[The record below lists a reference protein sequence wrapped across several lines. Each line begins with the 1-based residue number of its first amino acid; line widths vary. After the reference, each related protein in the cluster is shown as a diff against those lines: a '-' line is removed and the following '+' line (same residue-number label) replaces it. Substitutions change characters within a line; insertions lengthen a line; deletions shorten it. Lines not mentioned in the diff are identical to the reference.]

1 MNYGKKGTSKKQRSM
16 NSKTVKVRKK
26 ASVVFIKA
34 FLVCLLAAGVIGL
47 CAGVGMV
54 KGIIDSAPDIDNT
67 SVIPRGFKSVM
78 LDAKGNKM
86 ADLITE
92 GSNRIW
98 VDIERIPEHVQ
109 QAFVAIEDERFY
121 EHNGIDIKGILRA
134 GVKGIASGFQRTEG
148 ASTITQQLLK
158 NSVFDFMSESTMM
171 EKIERKLQE
180 QYLAVKLEKTMTK
193 DEILEAYLNTINL
206 GQNTLGIQA
215 ASQRYF
221 NKDVRDLNI
230 SEAAVIAGIT
240 KSPSAYNPVSN
251 PEDNA
256 KRRETVLRYMLE
268 QEYITQGEYDD
279 ALTDDVY
286 ARIQTTNETKR
297 TSTVYSYYTDATIDA
312 VIHDLQEVK
321 GYTSQQAYNLVYNG
335 GLTIETAM
343 APAIQAIMDEE
354 LANEENYPANV
365 KIGLDYALTVVKP
378 DGEQTNYSK
387 EMMEK
392 YFKENESS
400 GFELLFDTKE
410 DAQAHIDAYK
420 AVLVEEGDTV
430 YERVEMTVQ
439 PQVSMV
445 VMDQATGYVK
455 GMVGGRGEKTASLS
469 LNRATDTVRQPGSTF
484 KPVAVYAPAL
494 DSAGLTLATT
504 QFDAPF
510 NYTDSGRPVRN
521 WSGEAYQGW
530 STVRKGIEQSMN
542 IVAVKTL
549 TEITPQL
556 GITYLENLGITSL
569 QKETDANGNNDY
581 TQAMA
586 LGGIT
591 RGVSNLELTTA
602 YAAIA
607 NSGVYTKPVLYTR
620 ILDHDG
626 NVLIDNTLSYTKTV
640 LKDSTAWLLTSAM
653 QDVVNQGTGTAT
665 RFGGMTIAGKTGTTS
680 QNNDVWFV
688 GYTPYYT
695 AGIWGGYDN
704 NHKLAKGETSYHK
717 VIWKKVMS
725 RIHEELANKDFEKP
739 DSITSA
745 TVCAG
750 SGKLPI
756 PGLCD
761 GMMATEYFAQGT
773 EPTEYCNIHVAG
785 EACVESGMLATD
797 MCNAHEYR
805 VITLQPEDNSVI
817 GSPLVA
823 PPCVLH
829 PGNVIGGIVQPTE
842 DSVTGEVSSNIDT
855 EINTEIDINGDVGID
870 VGGDPDTE
878 IGEDANIDTDTD
890 ASIDLEDGIEAH
902 IGIE

>member
-1 MNYGKKGTSKKQRSM
+1 MNYGKKGTSKKQKSM
-16 NSKTVKVRKK
+16 NSKATQVGKK

-34 FLVCLLAAGVIGL
+34 FLICLLAAGVVGL
-47 CAGVGMV
+47 CAGIGVV
-54 KGIIDSAPDIDNT
+54 KGVIDNAPDIDNT

-78 LDAKGNKM
+78 LDSEGNKM
-86 ADLITE
+86 ADLITA

-98 VDIERIPEHVQ
+98 VDIENVPEHVQ
-109 QAFVAIEDERFY
+109 HAFVAIEDERFY
-121 EHNGIDIKGILRA
+121 EHNGIDIKGIIRA
-134 GVKGIASGFQRTEG
+134 GVKGITSGFKKTEG

-158 NSVFDFMSESTMM
+158 NSVFDFMSESTMA
-171 EKIERKLQE
+171 EKVERKLQE
-180 QYLAVKLEKTMTK
+180 QYLAIKLEKTMTK

-215 ASQRYF
+215 AANRYF
-221 NKDVRDLNI
+221 NKDVSELTV

-240 KSPSAYNPVSN
+240 KSPNAYNPISN
-251 PEDNA
+251 PEKN
-256 KRRETVLRYMLE
+256 KERRELVLLYMLE
-268 QEYITQGEYDD
+268 QGYLSQEEYEE
-279 ALTDDVY
+279 AMEDDVY
-286 ARIQTTNETKR
+286 ARIQTTNEIKSTA
-297 TSTVYSYYTDATIDA
+297 TVYSYYVDAAIEN
-312 VIHDLQEVK
+312 VINDLQEVK

-343 APAIQAIMDEE
+343 DPEIQAIMDEE
-354 LANEENYPANV
+354 MANEENYPANV
-365 KIGLDYALTVVKP
+365 KIGLDYALTIVKP
-378 DGEQTNYSK
+378 DGTQNNYSK

-392 YFKENESS
+392 YFKENEYSK
-400 GFELLFDTKE
+400 FELLFDSEE

-420 AVLVEEGDTV
+420 EALVEEGDTV

-439 PQVSMV
+439 PQISMV
-445 VMDQATGYVK
+445 IMDQSTGYVK

-510 NYTDSGRPVRN
+510 NYSDDEKKPVRN
-521 WSGEAYQGW
+521 WNGEAYQGW
-530 STVRKGIEQSMN
+530 SSIRKGIEQSMN

-549 TEITPQL
+549 TQITPSL
-556 GITYLENLGITSL
+556 GLTYLENMGITTLITGTNAQGLSDNTQSL
-569 QKETDANGNNDY
+569 
-581 TQAMA
+581 A

-591 RGVSNLELTTA
+591 NGVTNLELTAA
-602 YAAIA
+602 YATIA
-607 NSGVYTKPVLYTR
+607 NGGVYTKPVLYTR

-626 NVLIDNTLSYTKTV
+626 NVLIDNTQSYTRTV

-653 QDVVNQGTGTAT
+653 KDVVNQGTGGAVK
-665 RFGGMTIAGKTGTTS
+665 FSGMTIAGKTGTTS
-680 QNNDVWFV
+680 KNNDVWFV

-725 RIHEELANKDFEKP
+725 RIHEDLANKDFEKP

-761 GMMATEYFAQGT
+761 GMVKTEYFAKGT
-773 EPTEYCNIHVAG
+773 EPTEYCDVHVAG

-797 MCNAHEYR
+797 ACNVHEYR

-817 GSPLVA
+817 GSPLIA
-823 PPCVLH
+823 PPCTLH
-829 PGNVIGGIVQPTE
+829 PGNVIGGITQQMEGTIGGGE
-842 DSVTGEVSSNIDT
+842 DEYTGEIDT
-855 EINTEIDINGDVGID
+855 EE
-870 VGGDPDTE
+870 
-878 IGEDANIDTDTD
+878 
-890 ASIDLEDGIEAH
+890 
-902 IGIE
+902 

>member
-1 MNYGKKGTSKKQRSM
+1 MNYGKKGTSKKQKSM
-16 NSKTVKVRKK
+16 NSKATQVGKK

-34 FLVCLLAAGVIGL
+34 FLICLLAAGVVGL
-47 CAGVGMV
+47 CAGIGVV
-54 KGIIDSAPDIDNT
+54 KGVIDNAPDIDNT

-78 LDAKGNKM
+78 LDSEGNKM
-86 ADLITE
+86 ADLITA

-98 VDIERIPEHVQ
+98 VDIENVPEHVQ
-109 QAFVAIEDERFY
+109 HAFVAIEDERFY
-121 EHNGIDIKGILRA
+121 EHNGIDIKGIIRA
-134 GVKGIASGFQRTEG
+134 GVKGITSGFKKTEG

-158 NSVFDFMSESTMM
+158 NSVFDFMSESTMA
-171 EKIERKLQE
+171 EKVERKLQE
-180 QYLAVKLEKTMTK
+180 QYLAIKLEKTMTK

-215 ASQRYF
+215 AANRYF
-221 NKDVRDLNI
+221 NKDVSELTV

-240 KSPSAYNPVSN
+240 KSPNAYNPISN
-251 PEDNA
+251 PEKN
-256 KRRETVLRYMLE
+256 KERRDLVLLYMLE
-268 QEYITQGEYDD
+268 QGYLSQEEYEE
-279 ALTDDVY
+279 AMEDDVY
-286 ARIQTTNETKR
+286 ARIQTTNEIKSTA
-297 TSTVYSYYTDATIDA
+297 TVYSYYVDAAIEN
-312 VIHDLQEVK
+312 VINDLQEVK

-343 APAIQAIMDEE
+343 DPEIQAIMDEE
-354 LANEENYPANV
+354 MANEENYPANV
-365 KIGLDYALTVVKP
+365 KIGLDYALTIVKP
-378 DGEQTNYSK
+378 DGTQNNYSK

-392 YFKENESS
+392 YFQENEYSK
-400 GFELLFDTKE
+400 FELLFDSEE

-420 AVLVEEGDTV
+420 EALVEEGDTV

-439 PQVSMV
+439 PQISMV
-445 VMDQATGYVK
+445 IMDQSTGYVK

-510 NYTDSGRPVRN
+510 NYSDDEKKPVRN
-521 WSGEAYQGW
+521 WNGEAYQGW
-530 STVRKGIEQSMN
+530 SSIRKGIEQSMN

-549 TEITPQL
+549 TQITPSL
-556 GITYLENLGITSL
+556 GLTYLENMGITTLITGTNAQGLSDNTQSL
-569 QKETDANGNNDY
+569 
-581 TQAMA
+581 A

-591 RGVSNLELTTA
+591 NGVTNLELTAA
-602 YAAIA
+602 YATIA
-607 NSGVYTKPVLYTR
+607 NGGVYTKPVLYTR

-626 NVLIDNTLSYTKTV
+626 NVLIDNTQSYTRTV

-653 QDVVNQGTGTAT
+653 KDVVNQGTGGAVK
-665 RFGGMTIAGKTGTTS
+665 FSGMTIAGKTGTTS
-680 QNNDVWFV
+680 KNNDVWFV

-725 RIHEELANKDFEKP
+725 RIHEDLANKDFEKP

-761 GMMATEYFAQGT
+761 GMVKTEYFAKGT
-773 EPTEYCNIHVAG
+773 EPTEYCDVHVAG

-797 MCNAHEYR
+797 ACNVHEYR

-817 GSPLVA
+817 GSPLIA
-823 PPCVLH
+823 PPCTLH
-829 PGNVIGGIVQPTE
+829 PGNVIGGITQQMEGTIGGGE
-842 DSVTGEVSSNIDT
+842 DEFTGEIDT
-855 EINTEIDINGDVGID
+855 EE
-870 VGGDPDTE
+870 
-878 IGEDANIDTDTD
+878 
-890 ASIDLEDGIEAH
+890 
-902 IGIE
+902 

>member
-1 MNYGKKGTSKKQRSM
+1 MNYGKKGTSKKQKSM
-16 NSKTVKVRKK
+16 NSKATQVGKK

-34 FLVCLLAAGVIGL
+34 FLICLLAAGVVGL
-47 CAGVGMV
+47 CAGIGVV
-54 KGIIDSAPDIDNT
+54 KGVIDNAPDIDNT

-78 LDAKGNKM
+78 LDSEGNKM
-86 ADLITE
+86 ADLITA

-98 VDIERIPEHVQ
+98 VDIENVPEHVQ
-109 QAFVAIEDERFY
+109 HAFVAIEDERFY
-121 EHNGIDIKGILRA
+121 EHNGIDIKGIIRA
-134 GVKGIASGFQRTEG
+134 GVKGITSGFKKTEG

-158 NSVFDFMSESTMM
+158 NSVFDFMSESTMA
-171 EKIERKLQE
+171 EKMERKLQE
-180 QYLAVKLEKTMTK
+180 QYLAIKLEKTMTK

-215 ASQRYF
+215 AANRYF
-221 NKDVRDLNI
+221 NKDVSELTV

-240 KSPSAYNPVSN
+240 KSPNAYNPISN
-251 PEDNA
+251 PEKN
-256 KRRETVLRYMLE
+256 KERRDLVLLYMLE
-268 QEYITQGEYDD
+268 QGYLSQEEYEE
-279 ALTDDVY
+279 AMEDDVY
-286 ARIQTTNETKR
+286 ARIQTTNEIKSTA
-297 TSTVYSYYTDATIDA
+297 TVYSYYVDAAIEN
-312 VIHDLQEVK
+312 VINDLQEVK

-343 APAIQAIMDEE
+343 DPEIQAIMDEE
-354 LANEENYPANV
+354 MANEENYPANV
-365 KIGLDYALTVVKP
+365 KIGLDYALTIVKP
-378 DGEQTNYSK
+378 DGTQNNYSK

-392 YFKENESS
+392 YFKENEYSK
-400 GFELLFDTKE
+400 FELLFDSEE

-420 AVLVEEGDTV
+420 EALVEEGDTV

-439 PQVSMV
+439 PQISMV
-445 VMDQATGYVK
+445 IMDQSTGYVK

-510 NYTDSGRPVRN
+510 NYSDDEKKPVRN
-521 WSGEAYQGW
+521 WNGEAYQGW
-530 STVRKGIEQSMN
+530 SSIRKGIEQSMN

-549 TEITPQL
+549 TQITPSL
-556 GITYLENLGITSL
+556 GLTYLENMGITTLITGTNAQGLSDNTQSL
-569 QKETDANGNNDY
+569 
-581 TQAMA
+581 A

-591 RGVSNLELTTA
+591 NGVTNLELTAA
-602 YAAIA
+602 YATIA
-607 NSGVYTKPVLYTR
+607 NGGVYTKPVLYTR

-626 NVLIDNTLSYTKTV
+626 NVLIDNTQSYTRTV

-653 QDVVNQGTGTAT
+653 KDVVNQGTGGAVK
-665 RFGGMTIAGKTGTTS
+665 FSGMTIAGKTGTTS
-680 QNNDVWFV
+680 KNNDVWFV

-725 RIHEELANKDFEKP
+725 RIHEDLANKDFEKP

-761 GMMATEYFAQGT
+761 GMVKTEYFAKGT
-773 EPTEYCNIHVAG
+773 EPTEYCDVHVAG

-797 MCNAHEYR
+797 ACNVHEYR

-817 GSPLVA
+817 GSPLIA
-823 PPCVLH
+823 PPCTLH
-829 PGNVIGGIVQPTE
+829 PGNVIGGITQQLEGTIGGGE
-842 DSVTGEVSSNIDT
+842 DEYTGEIDT
-855 EINTEIDINGDVGID
+855 EE
-870 VGGDPDTE
+870 
-878 IGEDANIDTDTD
+878 
-890 ASIDLEDGIEAH
+890 
-902 IGIE
+902 

>member
-1 MNYGKKGTSKKQRSM
+1 MNYGKKGTSKKQKSM
-16 NSKTVKVRKK
+16 NSKATQVGKK

-34 FLVCLLAAGVIGL
+34 FLICLLAAGVVGL
-47 CAGVGMV
+47 CAGIGVI
-54 KGIIDSAPDIDNT
+54 KGVIDNAPDIDNT

-78 LDAKGNKM
+78 LDSEGNKM
-86 ADLITE
+86 ADLITA

-98 VDIERIPEHVQ
+98 VDIENVPEHVQ
-109 QAFVAIEDERFY
+109 HAFVAIEDERFY
-121 EHNGIDIKGILRA
+121 EHNGIDIKGIIRA
-134 GVKGIASGFQRTEG
+134 GVKGITSGFKKTEG

-158 NSVFDFMSESTMM
+158 NSVFDFMSESTMA
-171 EKIERKLQE
+171 EKMERKLQE
-180 QYLAVKLEKTMTK
+180 QYLAIKLEKTMTK

-215 ASQRYF
+215 AANRYF
-221 NKDVRDLNI
+221 NKDVSELTV

-240 KSPSAYNPVSN
+240 KSPNAYNPISN
-251 PEDNA
+251 PEKN
-256 KRRETVLRYMLE
+256 KERRDLVLLYMLE
-268 QEYITQGEYDD
+268 QGYLSQEEYEE
-279 ALTDDVY
+279 AMEDDVY
-286 ARIQTTNETKR
+286 ARIQTTNEIKSTA
-297 TSTVYSYYTDATIDA
+297 TVYSYYVDAAIEN
-312 VIHDLQEVK
+312 VINDLQEVK

-343 APAIQAIMDEE
+343 DPEIQAIMDEE
-354 LANEENYPANV
+354 MANEENYPANV
-365 KIGLDYALTVVKP
+365 KIGLDYALTIVKP
-378 DGEQTNYSK
+378 DGTQNNYSK

-392 YFKENESS
+392 YFKENEYSK
-400 GFELLFDTKE
+400 FELLFDSEE

-420 AVLVEEGDTV
+420 EALVEEGDTV

-439 PQVSMV
+439 PQISMV
-445 VMDQATGYVK
+445 IMDQSTGYVK

-510 NYTDSGRPVRN
+510 NYSDDEKKPVRN
-521 WSGEAYQGW
+521 WNGEAYQGW
-530 STVRKGIEQSMN
+530 SSIRKGIEQSMN

-549 TEITPQL
+549 TQITPSL
-556 GITYLENLGITSL
+556 GLTYLENMGITTLITGTNAQGLSDNTQSL
-569 QKETDANGNNDY
+569 
-581 TQAMA
+581 A

-591 RGVSNLELTTA
+591 NGVTNLELTAA
-602 YAAIA
+602 YATIA
-607 NSGVYTKPVLYTR
+607 NGGVYTKPVLYTR

-626 NVLIDNTLSYTKTV
+626 NVLIDNTRSYTRTV

-653 QDVVNQGTGTAT
+653 KDVVNQGTGGAVK
-665 RFGGMTIAGKTGTTS
+665 FSGMTIAGKTGTTS
-680 QNNDVWFV
+680 KNNDVWFV

-725 RIHEELANKDFEKP
+725 RIHEDLANKDFEKP

-761 GMMATEYFAQGT
+761 GMVKTEYFAKGT
-773 EPTEYCNIHVAG
+773 EPTEYCDVHVAG

-797 MCNAHEYR
+797 ACNVHEYR

-817 GSPLVA
+817 GSPLIA
-823 PPCVLH
+823 PPCTLH
-829 PGNVIGGIVQPTE
+829 PGNVIGGITQQLEGTIGGGE
-842 DSVTGEVSSNIDT
+842 DEYTGEIDT
-855 EINTEIDINGDVGID
+855 EE
-870 VGGDPDTE
+870 
-878 IGEDANIDTDTD
+878 
-890 ASIDLEDGIEAH
+890 
-902 IGIE
+902 

>member
-1 MNYGKKGTSKKQRSM
+1 MNYGKKGTSKKQKSM
-16 NSKTVKVRKK
+16 NSKATQVGKK

-34 FLVCLLAAGVIGL
+34 FLICLLAAGVVGL
-47 CAGVGMV
+47 CAGIGVV
-54 KGIIDSAPDIDNT
+54 KGVIDNAPDIDNT

-78 LDAKGNKM
+78 LDSEGNKM
-86 ADLITE
+86 ADLITA

-98 VDIERIPEHVQ
+98 VDIENVPEHVQ
-109 QAFVAIEDERFY
+109 HAFVAIEDERFY
-121 EHNGIDIKGILRA
+121 EHNGIDIKGIIRA
-134 GVKGIASGFQRTEG
+134 GVKGITSGFKKTEG

-158 NSVFDFMSESTMM
+158 NSVFDFMSESTMA
-171 EKIERKLQE
+171 EKVERKLQE
-180 QYLAVKLEKTMTK
+180 QYLAIKLEKTMTK

-215 ASQRYF
+215 AANRYF
-221 NKDVRDLNI
+221 NKDVSELTV

-240 KSPSAYNPVSN
+240 KSPNAYNPISN
-251 PEDNA
+251 PEKN
-256 KRRETVLRYMLE
+256 KERRDLVLLYMLE
-268 QEYITQGEYDD
+268 QGYLSQEEYEE
-279 ALTDDVY
+279 AMEDDVY
-286 ARIQTTNETKR
+286 ARIQTTNEIKSTA
-297 TSTVYSYYTDATIDA
+297 TVYSYYVDAAIEN
-312 VIHDLQEVK
+312 VINDLQEVK

-343 APAIQAIMDEE
+343 DPEIQAIMDEE
-354 LANEENYPANV
+354 MANEENYPANV
-365 KIGLDYALTVVKP
+365 KIGLDYALTIVKP
-378 DGEQTNYSK
+378 DGTQNNYSK

-392 YFKENESS
+392 YFKENEYSK
-400 GFELLFDTKE
+400 FELLFDSEE

-420 AVLVEEGDTV
+420 EALVEEGDTV
-430 YERVEMTVQ
+430 YERVEMTGQ
-439 PQVSMV
+439 PQISMV
-445 VMDQATGYVK
+445 IMDQSTGYVK

-510 NYTDSGRPVRN
+510 NYSDDEKKPVRN
-521 WSGEAYQGW
+521 WNGEAYQGW
-530 STVRKGIEQSMN
+530 SSIRKGIEQSMN

-549 TEITPQL
+549 TQITPSL
-556 GITYLENLGITSL
+556 GLTYLENMGITTLITGTNAQGLSDNTQSL
-569 QKETDANGNNDY
+569 
-581 TQAMA
+581 A

-591 RGVSNLELTTA
+591 NGVTNLELTAA
-602 YAAIA
+602 YATIA
-607 NSGVYTKPVLYTR
+607 NGGVYTKPVLYTR

-626 NVLIDNTLSYTKTV
+626 NVLIDNTQSYTRTV

-653 QDVVNQGTGTAT
+653 KDVVNQGTGGAVK
-665 RFGGMTIAGKTGTTS
+665 FSGMTIAGKTGTTS
-680 QNNDVWFV
+680 KNNDVWFV

-725 RIHEELANKDFEKP
+725 RIHEDLANKDFEKP

-761 GMMATEYFAQGT
+761 GMVKTEYFAKGT
-773 EPTEYCNIHVAG
+773 EPTEYCDVHVAG

-797 MCNAHEYR
+797 ACNVHEYR

-817 GSPLVA
+817 GSPLIA
-823 PPCVLH
+823 PPCTLH
-829 PGNVIGGIVQPTE
+829 PGNVIGGITQQMEGTIGGGE
-842 DSVTGEVSSNIDT
+842 DEYTGEIDT
-855 EINTEIDINGDVGID
+855 EE
-870 VGGDPDTE
+870 
-878 IGEDANIDTDTD
+878 
-890 ASIDLEDGIEAH
+890 
-902 IGIE
+902 